1 MISHL
6 ATLILFFMD
15 FFFPLKAHVFFK
27 IYIMLKKMYFMLNLC
42 THVQNND
49 FKVGFFKM
57 KKWIEI
63 NKLLPNYPFNL
74 ELLKSITFFLANGF
88 MGPFFSLFFG
98 PFNLALPTLKN
109 IHN

>member
-1 MISHL
+1 
-6 ATLILFFMD
+6 
-15 FFFPLKAHVFFK
+15 
-27 IYIMLKKMYFMLNLC
+27 
-42 THVQNND
+42 
-49 FKVGFFKM
+49 M